1 MGVGSGVVLGLAKVL
16 YDLSLMLILGVGYT
30 VALTLTIF
38 VDEGLC
44 CIAWDSAG
52 VTTGPVTVPLV
63 LSMGV
68 GLCGRIGSVDG
79 FGILTCAS
87 VCPIISCLVASLVR
101 EKLFPHAARKVLQ
114 SPRIGYSVSLEE
126 EMSILA

>member
-1 MGVGSGVVLGLAKVL
+1 MATVIDLEPCGLGETVERLSGGQFTKRDLIASVATGVGFGIILGFAKVL
-16 YDLSLMLILGVGYT
+16 YAWDLLVILGVGY
-30 VALTLTIF
+30 AIALGLTLV

-68 GLCGRIGSVDG
+68 GICGEVGSLDG
-79 FGILTCAS
+79 FGILAC
-87 VCPIISCLVASLVR
+87 
-101 EKLFPHAARKVLQ
+101 
-114 SPRIGYSVSLEE
+114 
-126 EMSILA
+126 

>member
-63 LSMGV
+63 LSLGV
-68 GLCGRIGSVDG
+68 GICGRVGSADG
-79 FGILTCAS
+79 FGILACAS
-87 VCPIISCLVASLVR
+87 VCPIIAVLATSL
-101 EKLFPHAARKVLQ
+101 ARSALRGDQTRQGAGCKTLIEMQ
-114 SPRIGYSVSLEE
+114 LED
-126 EMSILA
+126 

>member
-63 LSMGV
+63 LSLGV
-68 GLCGRIGSVDG
+68 GICGRVGSADG
-79 FGILTCAS
+79 FGILACAS
-87 VCPIISCLVASLVR
+87 VCPIISTLIASLVR
-101 EKLFPHAARKVLQ
+101 EKLWVHTDSRPCRSNL
-114 SPRIGYSVSLEE
+114 PEE
-126 EMSILA
+126 E